1 MTSKDNKP
9 EVIILCEDIDHE
21 RFIRQYLICC
31 GFEDRKIKNFPNV
44 KGRKVNN
51 NNDFVIKHYAP
62 LVKSYRSKNFQNR
75 AIVVMI
81 DTDTNSI
88 NDILRSLHIA
98 LDEQEGK
105 LNRDPRLPNEKIAI
119 FVPARNI
126 ETWFYY
132 ISIERNCDERTD
144 YKNSPAIRKWNRI
157 DLRIDLAKSSAKK
170 LSREICPQGLDSNAL
185 SSLHHAC
192 DELRRLLN

>member
-1 MTSKDNKP
+1 MTSKDHKP
-9 EVIILCEDIDHE
+9 EVVILCEDIAHE
-21 RFIRQYLICC
+21 RFIRQYLVCC
-31 GFEDRKIKNFPNV
+31 GFEDRKIKNFPNL
-44 KGRKVNN
+44 KGRKIKN

-81 DTDTNSI
+81 DADTNSI

-132 ISIERNCDERTD
+132 ISIDRNCDEITD
-144 YKNSPAIRKWNRI
+144 YKNSPEIRKW
-157 DLRIDLAKSSAKK
+157 DSIDLAKSSATK

-192 DELRRLLN
+192 DELRRLLDE

>member
-1 MTSKDNKP
+1 MTSKDHKP
-9 EVIILCEDIDHE
+9 EVVILCEDIAHE

-31 GFEDRKIKNFPNV
+31 GFEDRKIKNFPNL

-62 LVKSYRSKNFQNR
+62 LVKTYRRKNFQNR

-81 DTDTNSI
+81 DADTNSI

-98 LDEQEGK
+98 LDEQEGR

-132 ISIERNCDERTD
+132 TIIDRNCDETTD
-144 YKNSPAIRKWNRI
+144 YKNSPAIKKWDI
-157 DLRIDLAKSSAKK
+157 IDLAQASATK
-170 LSREICPQGLDSNAL
+170 LSKEICPQGLDSNAL
-185 SSLHHAC
+185 YSLRYAC
-192 DELRRLLN
+192 DELGRILD